1 MEWADLT
8 EGSKAV
14 LEQTRN
20 MKNDQIQI
28 VEFEV
33 GFEHEYGEGSNAYTV
48 SIQEEDYENLKKF
61 TKENEYG
68 EKYHMARNKNIVK
81 IILLEDGKIPDNLS
95 EFPVFRQYKYDYIQK
110 QQEAEAAEAEA
121 AEAQADEETS
131 EE

>member
-8 EGSKAV
+8 EGAKAV

-33 GFEHEYGEGSNAYTV
+33 GFEHEYGEGDNTYTV
-48 SIQEEDYENLKKF
+48 SIQEDDYENLKKF

-68 EKYHMARNKNIVK
+68 DKYHMARNKNIVK

-95 EFPVFRQYKYDYIQK
+95 EFPVFRQYKFDYIQK
-110 QQEAEAAEAEA
+110 NEESGDA
-121 AEAQADEETS
+121 EETS
-131 EE
+131 EESEEDQE

>member
-8 EGSKAV
+8 EGAKAV

-33 GFEHEYGEGSNAYTV
+33 GFENNYGEGGNQYTV
-48 SIQEEDYENLKKF
+48 SIQEDDYDNLKRF

-68 EKYHMARNKNIVK
+68 DKYHMARNKNIVK
-81 IILLEDGKIPDNLS
+81 IILLENDQIPDNLS
-95 EFPVFRQYKYDYIQK
+95 EFPVFRQYKFDYLQK
-110 QQEAEAAEAEA
+110 NE
-121 AEAQADEETS
+121 EAQTEEEHRDENKEDQQ
-131 EE
+131 

>member
-8 EGSKAV
+8 EGAKAV

-33 GFEHEYGEGSNAYTV
+33 GFENNYGEGDNQYKV
-48 SIQEEDYENLKKF
+48 SIQEDDYENLKRF

-68 EKYHMARNKNIVK
+68 DKYHMARNKNIVK
-81 IILLEDGKIPDNLS
+81 IILLENEKIPDNLS
-95 EFPVFRQYKYDYIQK
+95 EFPVFRQYKFDYLQK
-110 QQEAEAAEAEA
+110 N
-121 AEAQADEETS
+121 EETQT
-131 EE
+131 EEEQPEENEDDQQ